1 MRAYLHWAVRDWLNP
16 ANKTGAMLPP
26 NDKFLEEAT
35 EIKWKF
41 QSNGKIIIEPKDEIV
56 KRIGR
61 STDYFDPLANTFYP
75 HDSGFIT
82 DEQQIINDFR

>member
-1 MRAYLHWAVRDWLNP
+1 LGCKDWLNP
-16 ANKTGAMLPP
+16 ANKTGAC
-26 NDKFLEEAT
+26 FRRT
-35 EIKWKF
+35 ISFWKKP
-41 QSNGKIIIEPKDEIV
+41 QRSSGSSRQRKIIIEPKDEIV

-61 STDYFDPLANTFYP
+61 STDYYDPLANTFYP